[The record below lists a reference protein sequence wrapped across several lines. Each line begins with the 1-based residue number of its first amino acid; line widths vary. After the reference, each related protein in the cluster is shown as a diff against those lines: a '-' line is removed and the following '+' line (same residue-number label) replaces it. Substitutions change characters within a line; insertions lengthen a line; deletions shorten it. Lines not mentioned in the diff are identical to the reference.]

1 MTKDELD
8 TKRHD
13 LMDKRD
19 KIIDELKVVTAE
31 YHELE
36 DQEAAESIVEGLSE
50 AQRIAVASVLNVSSV
65 GAIGVK

>member
-36 DQEAAESIVEGLSE
+36 DQEAAEAIVEGLSE

-65 GAIGVK
+65 GTIGVK